1 MSVNFTLVVL
11 SLSHTFSLFQ
21 VEQAKQKRV
30 FKGPVVGPM
39 GHYIKIIPGK
49 EEYAAVAERAM
60 GSRNLDR
67 FIVTNAEDRRAFQK
81 IREQAGCKV

>member
-1 MSVNFTLVVL
+1 
-11 SLSHTFSLFQ
+11 
-21 VEQAKQKRV
+21 
-30 FKGPVVGPM
+30 M